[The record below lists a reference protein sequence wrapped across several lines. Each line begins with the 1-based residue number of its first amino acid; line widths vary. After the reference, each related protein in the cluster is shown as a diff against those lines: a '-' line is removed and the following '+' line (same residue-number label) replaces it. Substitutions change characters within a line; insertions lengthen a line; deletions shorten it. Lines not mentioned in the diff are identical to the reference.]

1 MIYTITVNPAID
13 YIIDVNEFNIGE
25 INKAKNEKIL
35 SGGKGINV
43 SIVLSNLGIPNVALG
58 FIAGF
63 TGKEIKRKV
72 EEAGVKTD
80 FIELKQGMSRI
91 NIKIKSEYETAIN
104 SNGPEIRN
112 EAFEKLFNK
121 IEKLEQGDVLVLA
134 GNIQNNIQKDI
145 YEKICK
151 IVENKSIKIIAD
163 ATGKLL
169 VNVLKHHPFLIKPN
183 KYELEEIFGVK
194 INSNEEIV
202 EYASKLQQYGASNV
216 MISMDANGAILLCEN
231 KEVFY
236 IQAPKGKLVNSVG
249 SGDSMVAGFL
259 AEFLKSGNYEKSLKY
274 AVASGSASAFSEN
287 LATKAEI
294 EKLLEKM

>member
-13 YIIDVNEFNIGE
+13 YIIDVNKFNIGE